1 MAAGARKQVRG
12 DKLVA
17 KVFRAT
23 LAEVGRVGIEHLS
36 IEEVAE
42 RACVNKTTIYRR
54 WPTTER
60 LAHAALVHA
69 AETRSSPPDTGSL
82 RGDLRAYV
90 REFRRIAGQPDMKTV
105 LRLRWSGGAHGP
117 LATLMNG
124 IQKKKQGQWLQVL
137 RRAVERGELPP
148 SSDVR
153 LIHDVLVGTLIYLV
167 ILSPSRSDAARL
179 DRAIDTILDGV
190 LVGATGASRRG

>member
-1 MAAGARKQVRG
+1 MPAAARKQVRG

-54 WPTTER
+54 WPTPER
-60 LAHAALVHA
+60 LAHAALVCA

-82 RGDLRAYV
+82 RGDLQAFA
-90 REFRRIAGQPDMKTV
+90 REFRRVASLPDMKTV
-105 LRLRWSGGAHGP
+105 LRLRWSGGARGP

-124 IQKKKQGQWLQVL
+124 IQKKKQKQWLEML
-137 RRAVERGELPP
+137 RRAVARGELPP
-148 SSDVR
+148 NADVR
-153 LIHDVLVGTLIYLV
+153 LVHDVVVGTLIYLL
-167 ILSPSRSDAARL
+167 ILSPVRSDEGRL
-179 DRAIDTILDGV
+179 NRAIDVILEG
-190 LVGATGASRRG
+190 LLAGAPGSAHRG